1 MRRLDRSDVDLNFVP
16 LHAQGVGV
24 ERVADEVCHA
34 LAADAVETPLV
45 VRAGDGLLFEDSVIQ
60 RHIPMRTASA
70 ISLELTTRWPDQE
83 HALATGLKE
92 AHAPFTHSTRVTDKG
107 ERHRGRLLKM
117 NV

>member
-1 MRRLDRSDVDLNFVP
+1 
-16 LHAQGVGV
+16 
-24 ERVADEVCHA
+24 
-34 LAADAVETPLV
+34 LV